1 VPVVLRLKRV
11 GAKGKPQYRIVA
23 ADKRRSR
30 DGKNLETLGTYNPH
44 TVAASQVKLD
54 RERIGHWLGVGAQVS
69 DTVKILLKKQGVA
82 LR

>member
-1 VPVVLRLKRV
+1 MPVVLRLKRV

-30 DGKNLETLGTYNPH
+30 DGKTLETLGTYNPH
-44 TVAASQVKLD
+44 TAAGAQVKLE